1 MVCKMVRKGIVGAAL
16 GAGALALLF
25 GTAAPSYVRTVFHR
39 VRHDAKS
46 AVPVPFEIERVKQ
59 QIADLEP
66 AIHLNRENI
75 AAAEFDVERLERE
88 ITATAANIGQ
98 EKKEIVALRDS
109 LATGQLRLAG
119 SVSFTPEEVKA
130 ELDRR
135 FSHYQQVKQIL
146 KEKQDTLKAKQK
158 AVIANRK
165 QLAEMVSA
173 KVSLLT
179 TVDQIEAKLHQI
191 EATQAANDFNLDS
204 SSNELSRV
212 KASVADLE
220 KRVDVMARVAE
231 QEGRMADKGIPVN
244 IEPRRDVLKD
254 IDSEFGT
261 DGSTPTASAEKS
273 L

>member
-1 MVCKMVRKGIVGAAL
+1 MVRKGLVGAAL

-25 GTAAPSYVRTVFHR
+25 GTAAPSYVKTAFHR
-39 VRHDAKS
+39 VRHDAKN
-46 AVPVPFEIERVKQ
+46 AVPATFEVERVRQ

-75 AAAEFDVERLERE
+75 AAAEFDVERLDRE
-88 ITATAANIGQ
+88 INATTANISQ
-98 EKKEIVALRDS
+98 EKAEIVALRDS

-135 FSHYQQVKQIL
+135 FQHYQQVKGIL

-158 AVIANRK
+158 SVVANRK
-165 QLAEMVSA
+165 QLAEMISA
-173 KVSLLT
+173 KASLLT
-179 TVDQIEAKLHQI
+179 TVEQIEAKLRSI
-191 EATQAANDFNLDS
+191 EATQAH
-204 SSNELSRV
+204 NEFTFDESQLSRV
-212 KASVADLE
+212 RASVADLE
-220 KRVDVMARVAE
+220 KRVEVMARVAE
-231 QEGRMADKGIPVN
+231 QEGRMADKGIPVS

-254 IDSEFGT
+254 IDAEFGT
-261 DGSTPTASAEKS
+261 IGTTPTASAEKS